1 MKLSINRAMAV
12 IVISSATLLAVTS
25 CSKSNNSGSSAGI
38 TATIG
43 GSAWANNFPV
53 QGVYST
59 IGGVFA
65 VGGVQVKSGDSTAFE
80 VGFGNPIT
88 LNKALT
94 SDGVIVDVEYI
105 VEKTQAI
112 YDGSPVSG
120 GHSTVTVTSYDST
133 GHKVGGTFS
142 GVLYN
147 ENNANDSVVVT
158 NGNFSSTYLIQ

>member
-1 MKLSINRAMAV
+1 MAV
-12 IVISSATLLAVTS
+12 IVVSSATLLAFTS
-25 CSKSNNSGSSAGI
+25 CSKSNNNGSSAAI
-38 TATIG
+38 TATVG

-59 IGGVFA
+59 LGGAFV

-80 VGFGNPIT
+80 VSFGAPVT
-88 LNKALT
+88 LNKPLT
-94 SDGVIVDVEYI
+94 SDGVIVDVGYI
-105 VEKTQAI
+105 VEKTQTF

-133 GHKVGGTFS
+133 GHKVSGTFS

-158 NGNFSSTYLIQ
+158 NGNFSATYLIQ